1 MGPMIRGRKLDK
13 RRVTKLG
20 ALGMVAMFAW
30 SFIAAPASISQVEP
44 AAEPDEIIAYSTFAE
59 AAPVSSYLD
68 HKSPVPAP
76 AFGIALAHSL
86 TEVNQPS
93 QASALAWLTDFGIA
107 NGLHG
112 TTTGSAVPTEASAR
126 QPGGAPTAEFR
137 AAGGPIGEEEFGRAS
152 AGVARTS
159 ATQQG
164 SPRGFAN
171 SYLGNLVLFP
181 AAGTPPEPPGTYDPG
196 DTFPGGPE
204 LAPTPD
210 PGPRSQMAILSV
222 GSIASTSESVR
233 NGETVTSIGVA
244 ELQGINIGNR
254 TSDNRCTNCFTIDAI
269 RVETFAQTNG
279 TKSKAGYRVML
290 GRACRRALVA
300 TGEEGGGF
308 PREEDTCLPLQDLG
322 QGDPNAPETGG
333 LHAMDTAAFND
344 FFSEPVVLSGLTCPG
359 SNLPCTI
366 ALRITAG
373 EVGHADPRRPE
384 RTVNPPDSA
393 CRNYAYPDP
402 DPKAK
407 PVAGCEELPESLRPK
422 TGPDQDN
429 GQEAKAVAEGIDIEI
444 LTLTGTQLVPVNAD
458 LDACFGVFDNVNGV
472 VGQLPL
478 QEVPAPPAPL
488 PDLASTVGTLTELSR
503 CRPPADPRSQPDA
516 RRRPVRSDRASEH
529 PGRSPADGRRRP
541 DRRWSHRWSDRRWPD
556 PRWSDRRR
564 RRARDGRRWWRRSR
578 LREVRAED
586 RLEVVQD
593 PAVEGRRHGEGHPYR
608 RHLRDD
614 GLADPPA
621 FTFGRGVEVRR
632 KWRRPALRG
641 RPLV

>member
-1 MGPMIRGRKLDK
+1 MGPMTRGRKLDK

-20 ALGMVAMFAW
+20 AVGMVAMFAW
-30 SFIAAPASISQVEP
+30 SFIAAPASISQTEP

-76 AFGIALAHSL
+76 AFGVALAHSL

-126 QPGGAPTAEFR
+126 QPGGSPTAEFR

-152 AGVARTS
+152 AGVARSS

-254 TSDNRCTNCFTIDAI
+254 TSDGRCTNCFTIDAI

-279 TKSKAGYRVML
+279 TKSKAAYRVML

-300 TGEEGGGF
+300 SGEEGGGF
-308 PREEDTCLPLQDLG
+308 PREVDTCLPLQDLG

-344 FFSEPVVLSGLTCPG
+344 FFSEPVVLSGITCPG
-359 SNLPCTI
+359 SELPCTI

-373 EVGHADPRRPE
+373 EGGHADPRRPE
-384 RTVNPPDSA
+384 RTANPPDSA

-407 PVAGCEELPESLRPK
+407 PAEGCQDLPESIRPK

-458 LDACFGVFDNVNGV
+458 LDACFGVFNEVNGV
-472 VGQLPL
+472 VGELPL
-478 QEVPAPPAPL
+478 QEVPAPPPPL
-488 PDLASTVGTLTELSR
+488 PDLASAVGTLLSCPVPGLR
-503 CRPPADPRSQPDA
+503 QIREVNLTLGVAQSAAIARPNIPVEVPPTDGGGGPIAGGPIGGPIAGGPILGGPIDGGAGPVTVVGGGGLGSGKYALRIDWKSFKIRPWKAGDLA
-516 RRRPVRSDRASEH
+516 KAVLTGGIFGTMVWLIRRR
-529 PGRSPADGRRRP
+529 
-541 DRRWSHRWSDRRWPD
+541 
-556 PRWSDRRR
+556 
-564 RRARDGRRWWRRSR
+564 
-578 LREVRAED
+578 LR
-586 RLEVVQD
+586 
-593 PAVEGRRHGEGHPYR
+593 
-608 RHLRDD
+608 
-614 GLADPPA
+614 
-621 FTFGRGVEVRR
+621 FGVG
-632 KWRRPALRG
+632 
-641 RPLV
+641 